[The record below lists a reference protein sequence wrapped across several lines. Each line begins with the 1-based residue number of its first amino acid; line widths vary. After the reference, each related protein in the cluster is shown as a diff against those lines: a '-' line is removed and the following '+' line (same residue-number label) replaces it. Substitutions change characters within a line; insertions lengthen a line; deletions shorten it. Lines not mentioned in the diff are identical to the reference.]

1 MSTVKLQFPL
11 TKAVTKL
18 VTSLAVVVLAGCA
31 SGPAT
36 QTAVTEE
43 PAISEYRHVTGSH
56 IRREVPAGARYLNTT
71 HRVRIIDETE
81 MRETGSNDLAE
92 ILYRSGVF

>member
-1 MSTVKLQFPL
+1 MSTVKLKFL
-11 TKAVTKL
+11 I
-18 VTSLAVVVLAGCA
+18 TSLAVGVLAGCA

-36 QTAVTEE
+36 QSGVTEE
-43 PAISEYRHVTGSH
+43 PAVSEYRHVTGSH
-56 IRREVPAGARYLNTT
+56 IKREVPAGARYLNTS

-81 MRETGSNDLAE
+81 MRQTGSNNIAE